1 MADENVGWSTSIL
14 EHPSSSELGQP
25 LERSGGRLSIVV
37 RGSLHGS
44 AYQSVCS
51 VAFGERLQPGPPIHR
66 LRGDPDRSC
75 SS

>member
-14 EHPSSSELGQP
+14 EHPSSSELDQP

-37 RGSLHGS
+37 RGGLHGN

-51 VAFGERLQPGPPIHR
+51 VALGDRLEPGTPIHR
-66 LRGDPDRSC
+66 LRRNPDRSC